1 MNTIKLLRKGVLT
14 AMILPFALF
23 TTINA
28 QHMGQNQNMDH
39 NTMQHMSQ
47 QMTDMQQMMHNMD
60 SMMERTSGMI
70 DAMHDMSQLGDQGSM
85 GSMGGIS
92 GDMASNGGMMK
103 MVHTIDKMT
112 KDMQEFM
119 SQMDAMMQNRE
130 MMDDPLINEYMGNM
144 KEHMGTVM
152 GGFESVITEIE
163 KIQILNSK

>member
-1 MNTIKLLRKGVLT
+1 MNTIKRLRKGVLT

-23 TTINA
+23 STLNA

-47 QMTDMQQMMHNMD
+47 QMTDMQQMMHNID

-70 DAMHDMSQLGDQGSM
+70 DAMHDMSQMGDQGSM
-85 GSMGGIS
+85 GSMSGIGGN
-92 GDMASNGGMMK
+92 MAGNGGMMN
-103 MVHTIDKMT
+103 MVHSIDKMT

-119 SQMDAMMQNRE
+119 SQMSAMMQNRE
-130 MMDDPLINEYMGNM
+130 MMDDPLINEYMRNM
-144 KEHMGTVM
+144 QENMGAVM
-152 GGFESVITEIE
+152 YGFESVITEMG

>member
-1 MNTIKLLRKGVLT
+1 MNTIKRLRKCVLT
-14 AMILPFALF
+14 AMILPLALF
-23 TTINA
+23 SILNA

-39 NTMQHMSQ
+39 NDMQHMSQ

-70 DAMHDMSQLGDQGSM
+70 DAMHDMSQMGDQGSM
-85 GSMGGIS
+85 GSMSGI
-92 GDMASNGGMMK
+92 GGMMN
-103 MVHTIDKMT
+103 MVHSIDKMT

-144 KEHMGTVM
+144 QEHMGTVM
-152 GGFESVITEIE
+152 EGFESVITEMG

>member
-1 MNTIKLLRKGVLT
+1 MNTINRLGKGVFT

-23 TTINA
+23 SALNA
-28 QHMGQNQNMDH
+28 QHMGQNRKMDH

-60 SMMERTSGMI
+60 NMVERTSRMI
-70 DAMHDMSQLGDQGSM
+70 GAMHDMTQMGDHGSM
-85 GSMGGIS
+85 GNMSDIG
-92 GDMASNGGMMK
+92 GDMAGNDGMME

-119 SQMDAMMQNRE
+119 SQMDAMMQSRE

-144 KEHMGTVM
+144 QEHMGTVM
-152 GGFESVITEIE
+152 GGFESVITEMG